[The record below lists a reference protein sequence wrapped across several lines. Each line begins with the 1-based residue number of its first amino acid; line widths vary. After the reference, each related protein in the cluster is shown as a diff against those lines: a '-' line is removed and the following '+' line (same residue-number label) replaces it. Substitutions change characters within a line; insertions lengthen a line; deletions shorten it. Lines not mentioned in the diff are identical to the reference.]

1 MFDALH
7 EANAVKV
14 EVAGKRVLV
23 LIDPSKQLQLNTT
36 EVALA
41 CSPRALGADALVR
54 CLYTQYVPGTARLLE
69 LAPQAEWFI
78 EAYAPDGA
86 VLDVSGEL
94 LVASACALVEQALVK
109 APIDFA
115 TRAGVR
121 SVSKLD
127 NVWSVAGQPINYAH
141 PALAAQAGM
150 DSAVNLDGTT
160 YGSLGLQVPQ
170 TLNVVAQ
177 SEIDQSTQT
186 FSGAGDWAL
195 LVSSQTTNYL
205 THIYTHLVPNQ
216 AQNTASAPW
225 PSQLA
230 LAAGGA
236 MYCWLSPQ
244 MAALADVSV
253 GDVAETSAAPETSGA
268 CETSAA
274 PSDYLVKIADHDLAV
289 HLDGNP
295 FTGERALISMRA
307 NVVAQAMLF

>member
-41 CSPRALGADALVR
+41 CSPRGLGADALVR
-54 CLYTQYVPGTARLLE
+54 CMYTEYVPGSTRLLE

-78 EAYAPDGA
+78 EAYAPDA
-86 VLDVSGEL
+86 TALEANGEL
-94 LVASACALVEQALVK
+94 LVAAACALVEQALVK

-150 DSAVNLDGTT
+150 DSAVNLQGTN
-160 YGSLGLQVPQ
+160 YGALRLQVPQ

-177 SEIDQSTQT
+177 GEIDQSTQA
-186 FSGAGDWAL
+186 FSGAGQWAL

-205 THIYTHLVPNQ
+205 TRIYTHLVPSQ
-216 AQNTASAPW
+216 AQTPAAAPW

-230 LAAGGA
+230 LAASGA
-236 MYCWLSPQ
+236 MYCWLNPAP
-244 MAALADVSV
+244 AALADVSDSDDAKV
-253 GDVAETSAAPETSGA
+253 EAADAHATSAE
-268 CETSAA
+268 
-274 PSDYLVKIADHDLAV
+274 PSDYLVKIGDHDLAV

>member
-41 CSPRALGADALVR
+41 CSPRGLGADALVR
-54 CLYTQYVPGTARLLE
+54 CMYTEYVPGSTRLLE

-78 EAYAPDGA
+78 EAYAPDA
-86 VLDVSGEL
+86 TALEANGEL
-94 LVASACALVEQALVK
+94 LVAAACALVEQALVK

-127 NVWSVAGQPINYAH
+127 NVWSVAGQPINYTH

-150 DSAVNLDGTT
+150 DSAVNLQGTN
-160 YGSLGLQVPQ
+160 YGALRLQVPQ
-170 TLNVVAQ
+170 PLNVVAQ
-177 SEIDQSTQT
+177 GEIDQSTQT

-205 THIYTHLVPNQ
+205 THIYTRLVPNQ
-216 AQNTASAPW
+216 AQTPAAAPW

-236 MYCWLSPQ
+236 MYCWLNPAP
-244 MAALADVSV
+244 AALADVSDSDDAKV
-253 GDVAETSAAPETSGA
+253 EEADAHATSAE
-268 CETSAA
+268 
-274 PSDYLVKIADHDLAV
+274 PSDYLVKIGDHDLAV

>member
-41 CSPRALGADALVR
+41 CSLRGLGADALVR
-54 CLYTQYVPGTARLLE
+54 CMYTQYVPGTARLLE

-78 EAYAPDGA
+78 EAYSADA
-86 VLDVSGEL
+86 STLEVSGEL
-94 LVASACALVEQALVK
+94 LVATACALVEQALVK

-115 TRAGVR
+115 TRSGVR

-127 NVWSVAGQPINYAH
+127 NVWSVAGQPINYTH

-150 DSAVNLDGTT
+150 DSAVNLDGTN
-160 YGSLGLQVPQ
+160 YGSLSLQVPQ

-177 SEIDQSTQT
+177 GEIDQNVQT

-205 THIYTHLVPNQ
+205 THIYTRLVPNQ
-216 AQNTASAPW
+216 AQNTASAPYTSSAPW

-244 MAALADVSV
+244 MAALADVSDS
-253 GDVAETSAAPETSGA
+253 DVAVTSNAAETSD
-268 CETSAA
+268 A
-274 PSDYLVKIADHDLAV
+274 PSDYLVKIGDHDLAV

>member
-41 CSPRALGADALVR
+41 CSPRGLGADALVR
-54 CLYTQYVPGTARLLE
+54 CMYTQYVPGTARLLE

-78 EAYAPDGA
+78 EAYSADA
-86 VLDVSGEL
+86 STLEVSGEL
-94 LVASACALVEQALVK
+94 LVATACALVEQALVK

-127 NVWSVAGQPINYAH
+127 NVWSVAGHPINYTH

-150 DSAVNLDGTT
+150 DSAVNLQGTN
-160 YGSLGLQVPQ
+160 YGSLSLQVPQ

-177 SEIDQSTQT
+177 GEIDHGAQT
-186 FSGAGDWAL
+186 FTGAGDWAL

-205 THIYTHLVPNQ
+205 THIYTRLVPNQ

-244 MAALADVSV
+244 VSALADVSDSDDAAKV
-253 GDVAETSAAPETSGA
+253 TEEADAHATSAE
-268 CETSAA
+268 
-274 PSDYLVKIADHDLAV
+274 PSDYLVKIGDHDLAV

>member
-41 CSPRALGADALVR
+41 CSPRGLGADALVR
-54 CLYTQYVPGTARLLE
+54 CMYTEYVPGSTRLLE

-78 EAYAPDGA
+78 EAYSADA
-86 VLDVSGEL
+86 TALEANGEL
-94 LVASACALVEQALVK
+94 LVAAACALVEQALVK

-127 NVWSVAGQPINYAH
+127 NVWSVAGHPINYAH

-150 DSAVNLDGTT
+150 DSAVNLQGTN
-160 YGSLGLQVPQ
+160 YGALRLQVPQ

-177 SEIDQSTQT
+177 GEIDQSTQT
-186 FSGAGDWAL
+186 FNGVGDWAL

-205 THIYTHLVPNQ
+205 TSIYTRLVPSQ

-236 MYCWLSPQ
+236 MYCWLNPAP
-244 MAALADVSV
+244 AALADVSDSDDAKV
-253 GDVAETSAAPETSGA
+253 EEADAHATSAE
-268 CETSAA
+268 
-274 PSDYLVKIADHDLAV
+274 PSDYLVKIGDHDLAV

>member
-41 CSPRALGADALVR
+41 CSPRGLGADALVR
-54 CLYTQYVPGTARLLE
+54 CMYTQYVPGSTRLLE

-78 EAYAPDGA
+78 EAYSADA
-86 VLDVSGEL
+86 STLEVSGEL
-94 LVASACALVEQALVK
+94 LVATACALVEQALVK

-127 NVWSVAGQPINYAH
+127 NVWSVAGQPINYTH

-150 DSAVNLDGTT
+150 DSAVNLQGTN
-160 YGSLGLQVPQ
+160 YGSLRLQVPQ

-177 SEIDQSTQT
+177 EEIDQNTQT
-186 FSGAGDWAL
+186 FTGAGQWAL

-205 THIYTHLVPNQ
+205 THIYTRLVPNQ

-225 PSQLA
+225 PS
-230 LAAGGA
+230 
-236 MYCWLSPQ
+236 PQ
-244 MAALADVSV
+244 IAALADVSDSDDAAKV
-253 GDVAETSAAPETSGA
+253 TEEADAHATSAE
-268 CETSAA
+268 
-274 PSDYLVKIADHDLAV
+274 PSDYLVKIGDHDLAV

>member
-41 CSPRALGADALVR
+41 CSPRGLGADALVR
-54 CLYTQYVPGTARLLE
+54 CMYTEYVPGSTRLLE

-78 EAYAPDGA
+78 EAYAPDA
-86 VLDVSGEL
+86 SALEANGEL
-94 LVASACALVEQALVK
+94 LVAAACALVEQALVK

-150 DSAVNLDGTT
+150 DSAVNLQGTN
-160 YGSLGLQVPQ
+160 YGALRLQVPQ
-170 TLNVVAQ
+170 PLNVVAQ
-177 SEIDQSTQT
+177 GEIDQSTQT
-186 FSGAGDWAL
+186 FSGAGPWAL

-205 THIYTHLVPNQ
+205 TRIYTRLVPSQ
-216 AQNTASAPW
+216 AQTPAAAPW

-236 MYCWLSPQ
+236 MYCWLNPAP
-244 MAALADVSV
+244 AALADVSDSDDAKV
-253 GDVAETSAAPETSGA
+253 EAADAHATSAE
-268 CETSAA
+268 
-274 PSDYLVKIADHDLAV
+274 PSDYLVKIGDHDLAV

>member
-41 CSPRALGADALVR
+41 CSPRGLGADALVR
-54 CLYTQYVPGTARLLE
+54 CMYTEYVPGSTRLLE

-78 EAYAPDGA
+78 EAYAPDA
-86 VLDVSGEL
+86 TALEANGEL
-94 LVASACALVEQALVK
+94 LVAAACALVEQALVK

-150 DSAVNLDGTT
+150 DSAVNLQGTN
-160 YGSLGLQVPQ
+160 YGALRLQVPQ

-177 SEIDQSTQT
+177 GEIDQSTQT
-186 FSGAGDWAL
+186 FSGVGDWAL

-205 THIYTHLVPNQ
+205 THIYTRLVPSQ
-216 AQNTASAPW
+216 AQNTASTPW

-244 MAALADVSV
+244 IAALADVSDSDDAKV
-253 GDVAETSAAPETSGA
+253 EEADAHDTSAE
-268 CETSAA
+268 
-274 PSDYLVKIADHDLAV
+274 PSDYLVKIGDHDLAV

>member
-7 EANAVKV
+7 EANTVKV

-41 CSPRALGADALVR
+41 CSPRGLGADALVR
-54 CLYTQYVPGTARLLE
+54 CMYTQYVPGTARLLE

-78 EAYAPDGA
+78 EAYSADA
-86 VLDVSGEL
+86 STLEVSGEL
-94 LVASACALVEQALVK
+94 LVATACALVEQALVK

-127 NVWSVAGQPINYAH
+127 NVWSVAGQPINYAR

-150 DSAVNLDGTT
+150 DSAVNLQGTN
-160 YGSLGLQVPQ
+160 YGSLSLQVPQ

-205 THIYTHLVPNQ
+205 THIYTRLVPNQ

-244 MAALADVSV
+244 IAALADVSDS
-253 GDVAETSAAPETSGA
+253 GACETSAAPETSDA
-268 CETSAA
+268 SETSAA

-295 FTGERALISMRA
+295 FAGERALISMRA